1 MILGDSSNRAN
12 DKRTDHKQSRNDDGI
27 CVFVVSAAEIQLSAL
42 LVITSQLVD
51 GDLAVENNCLD
62 GFIDLN
68 NTRKFVLPGAV
79 TEQMRKFR
87 GTRQSRP

>member
-1 MILGDSSNRAN
+1 M
-12 DKRTDHKQSRNDDGI
+12 
-27 CVFVVSAAEIQLSAL
+27 VVPVAEIQLMVVPVAEIQLSAL

-68 NTRKFVLPGAV
+68 NTRKFVLPDAV
-79 TEQMRKFR
+79 TQRK
-87 GTRQSRP
+87 